1 MTRPGPDWQCGRTR
15 RVQDDRMSLS
25 EELFDVIVIGGG
37 PVGENA
43 ADRASRTGL
52 SVALV
57 ESELVGGECSY
68 WACMP
73 SKVLLRAGAVRALAR
88 DTPGL
93 RDPGA
98 PDVAAVLA
106 RRDEITSNWD
116 DSGQVSWVE
125 GAGLTL
131 VRGHGR
137 LAGERLVEVTVP
149 PAGSGG
155 DARSGGEEGAGGDA
169 GSGGEEGAAGS
180 GLGEADTGEQP
191 VTRLLR
197 ARHAV
202 IAATGSVPVLP
213 GTPGLA
219 EAAPWS
225 SREATAADTVPESLA
240 VIGGGVVGVEMAN
253 AYADLGAKVTL
264 LTRGGL
270 LSNAEPFAG
279 EMVADALRELGVDV
293 RTGVEVSSVERPGAG
308 VDGEPGR
315 VTVTLVGGEQ
325 LTAAELLVATGRV
338 PRTADLNLES
348 VGLGE
353 SALGRGGALVVDESM
368 QVKDVAGGWLYACG
382 DVTGRAPTTHQGKYQ
397 GRVVG
402 DVVAARYG
410 TEAGD
415 RAPTKGDPEPP
426 VGQEGKP
433 WSRYAATAD
442 HTAPVQVVFTR
453 PQVSWVG
460 PTERAARAAGIP
472 VEAVSYDL
480 SWVAGASVETPGYT
494 GRAQVLVDTQRR
506 ILVGATF
513 VGPDAG
519 EMLHAATIAVVGE
532 VPLDRLWHAVPAYPT
547 VSEVWLRFLESYGL

>member
-1 MTRPGPDWQCGRTR
+1 MNNAAETPGEADETY
-15 RVQDDRMSLS
+15 
-25 EELFDVIVIGGG
+25 DVIVIGGG

-73 SKVLLRAGAVRALAR
+73 SKVLLRAGTVRALAR

-93 RDPGA
+93 ADPGDI
-98 PDVAAVLA
+98 DVAAVLA
-106 RRDEITSNWD
+106 RRNEITNNWD

-149 PAGSGG
+149 REAPSVSA
-155 DARSGGEEGAGGDA
+155 AGGTGDED
-169 GSGGEEGAAGS
+169 GDVGG
-180 GLGEADTGEQP
+180 GLGEAETGEAP

-213 GTPGLA
+213 DTPGLA
-219 EAAPWS
+219 AASPWS
-225 SREATAADTVPESLA
+225 SREATGAESVPESLV

-253 AYADLGAKVTL
+253 AYADFGARVTL
-264 LTRGGL
+264 LARGGL

-279 EMVADALRELGVDV
+279 EMVAESLRAAGVDV
-293 RTGVEVSSVERPGAG
+293 RTGVTVVSVDRPGTGSESEPAG
-308 VDGEPGR
+308 P
-315 VTVTLVGGEQ
+315 VTVSLSDGDKV
-325 LTAAELLVATGRV
+325 TAAEILVATGRV
-338 PRTADLNLES
+338 PRTADLSVEA
-348 VGLGE
+348 VGLDE
-353 SALGRGGALVVDESM
+353 SRLGRHGALPVTESLEVVG
-368 QVKDVAGGWLYACG
+368 VPGGWLYACG
-382 DVTGRAPTTHQGKYQ
+382 DVTGRAATTHQGKYQ

-410 TEAGD
+410 TQAGD
-415 RAPTKGDPEPP
+415 RSPTTGDPGPA
-426 VGQEGKP
+426 VGQEGRP

-442 HTAPVQVVFTR
+442 HGARVQVVFTR

-460 PTERAARAAGIP
+460 PTEREARAAGIP

-480 SWVAGASVETPGYT
+480 SWMAGASVDGPGYT

-506 ILVGATF
+506 VLVGATF

-547 VSEVWLRFLESYGL
+547 VSEVWIRFLESYGL

>member
-1 MTRPGPDWQCGRTR
+1 
-15 RVQDDRMSLS
+15 MSLS

-98 PDVAAVLA
+98 PDVAAVFA

-116 DSGQVSWVE
+116 DAGQVSWVE

-137 LAGERLVEVTVP
+137 LAGERLVEVTVAP
-149 PAGSGG
+149 VGRGDGGS
-155 DARSGGEEGAGGDA
+155 DDA
-169 GSGGEEGAAGS
+169 GSGSGDDAEGDVDS
-180 GLGEADTGEQP
+180 GFGEADTGEKP

-219 EAAPWS
+219 EAEPWS
-225 SREATAADTVPESLA
+225 SREATAADSVPESLV

-253 AYADLGAKVTL
+253 AYADLGSRVTL
-264 LTRGGL
+264 LARGGL

-279 EMVADALRELGVDV
+279 EMVAEALGKFGVDV
-293 RTGVEVSSVERPGAG
+293 RTGVEVGSVARPGVGAD
-308 VDGEPGR
+308 DGPGP
-315 VTVTLVGGEQ
+315 VTVTLADGEQ
-325 LTAAELLVATGRV
+325 ITAAEILVATGRV
-338 PRTADLNLES
+338 PRTADLGVEN
-348 VGLGE
+348 VGLDE
-353 SALGRGGALVVDESM
+353 SALGRGGALVVDESL
-368 QVKDVAGGWLYACG
+368 QVTGVPGAWLYACG

-397 GRVVG
+397 ARIVG

-415 RAPTKGDPEPP
+415 RSPTSGDPEPA

-442 HTAPVQVVFTR
+442 QTARVQVVFTQ

-460 PTERAARAAGIP
+460 PTEREARAAGLP

-480 SWVAGASVETPGYT
+480 SWVAGASVESPGYS

-506 ILVGATF
+506 VLVGATF

>member
-1 MTRPGPDWQCGRTR
+1 
-15 RVQDDRMSLS
+15 MSVS
-25 EELFDVIVIGGG
+25 EESFDVVVIGGG

-93 RDPGA
+93 KDPGPLDA
-98 PDVAAVLA
+98 AAVFA
-106 RRDEITSNWD
+106 RRDEITSHWD
-116 DSGQVSWVE
+116 DAGQVSWVE
-125 GAGLTL
+125 SAGLTL

-137 LAGERLVEVTVP
+137 LAGERLVEVTAP
-149 PAGSGG
+149 KDSPAAGFGEATDIG
-155 DARSGGEEGAGGDA
+155 DA
-169 GSGGEEGAAGS
+169 
-180 GLGEADTGEQP
+180 P

-202 IAATGSVPVLP
+202 IVATGSVPVLP
-213 GTPGLA
+213 DVPGLA
-219 EAAPWS
+219 EASPWS
-225 SREATAADTVPESLA
+225 SREATAADSVPESL
-240 VIGGGVVGVEMAN
+240 VVVGGGVVGVEMAN
-253 AYADLGAKVTL
+253 AYADLGARVTL
-264 LTRGGL
+264 LARGGL

-279 EMVADALRELGVDV
+279 EMVADALRAAGVDV
-293 RTGVEVSSVERPGAG
+293 RLGVEPSAVRRPDA
-308 VDGEPGR
+308 DGP
-315 VTVTLVGGEQ
+315 VTVTLSDGGEV
-325 LTAAELLVATGRV
+325 TAAEILVATGRV
-338 PRTADLNLES
+338 PRTVDLSLDTI
-348 VGLGE
+348 GLDD

-368 QVKDVAGGWLYACG
+368 QVTAVPESWLYACG

-397 GRVVG
+397 ARVVG
-402 DVVAARYG
+402 DVVAARFG

-415 RAPTKGDPEPP
+415 RAPTSGVPAPG
-426 VGQEGKP
+426 VGQEAEP

-442 HTAPVQVVFTR
+442 RAARVQVVFTQ
-453 PQVSWVG
+453 PQVGWVG
-460 PTERAARAAGIP
+460 PTEREARSAGIP

-480 SWVAGASVETPGYT
+480 AWVAGASVESPGYA

-506 ILVGATF
+506 VLVGATF

>member
-1 MTRPGPDWQCGRTR
+1 
-15 RVQDDRMSLS
+15 MSHA
-25 EELFDVIVIGGG
+25 EETFDVIVIGGG

-73 SKVLLRAGAVRALAR
+73 SKVLLRAGAVRALAKE
-88 DTPGL
+88 TPGL

-98 PDVAAVLA
+98 PDVAAVFA

-116 DSGQVSWVE
+116 DSGQASWVE
-125 GAGLTL
+125 SAGLTL

-149 PAGSGG
+149 AGADSEAQGG
-155 DARSGGEEGAGGDA
+155 AD
-169 GSGGEEGAAGS
+169 S
-180 GLGEADTGEQP
+180 GLGEAETGEAP
-191 VTRLLR
+191 VKRLLR

-225 SREATAADTVPESLA
+225 SREATAADRVPESLV

-253 AYADLGAKVTL
+253 AYADLGAQVTL
-264 LTRGGL
+264 LSRGGL
-270 LSNAEPFAG
+270 LSGAEPFAG
-279 EMVADALRELGVDV
+279 EMVAESLTALGVDV
-293 RTGVEVSSVERPGAG
+293 RTGAKVASVERPGVGAE
-308 VDGEPGR
+308 DGAPGP
-315 VTVTLVGGEQ
+315 VTVTLADGDRI
-325 LTAAELLVATGRV
+325 TAAEILVATGRV
-338 PRTADLNLES
+338 PRTADLGIES
-348 VGLGE
+348 VGLDE
-353 SALGRGGALVVDESM
+353 SGLGRGGALVVDESL
-368 QVKDVAGGWLYACG
+368 QVTGVPGGWLYACG

-397 GRVVG
+397 GRIVG

-415 RAPTKGDPEPP
+415 RSPTSGDPEPA
-426 VGQEGKP
+426 VGQEGKA

-442 HTAPVQVVFTR
+442 HRARVQVVFTR

-460 PTERAARAAGIP
+460 PTERVARTAGIP

-480 SWVAGASVETPGYT
+480 AWVSGASVESPGYK

-506 ILVGATF
+506 VLVGATF

-547 VSEVWLRFLESYGL
+547 VSEVWLRFLESYGV

>member
-1 MTRPGPDWQCGRTR
+1 
-15 RVQDDRMSLS
+15 MSLS
-25 EELFDVIVIGGG
+25 EELFDVVVIGGG
-37 PVGENA
+37 AVGENA

-52 SVALV
+52 SVAVV

-98 PDVAAVLA
+98 PDVAAVFA

-116 DSGQVSWVE
+116 DAGQVSWVE

-149 PAGSGG
+149 PVAAVGSG
-155 DARSGGEEGAGGDA
+155 SGADGSDGVAEG
-169 GSGGEEGAAGS
+169 GADS
-180 GLGEADTGEQP
+180 GLGEADTGEEP

-202 IAATGSVPVLP
+202 IVATGSVPVLP
-213 GTPGLA
+213 NTPGLA

-225 SREATAADTVPESLA
+225 SREATAADAVPESLV

-253 AYADLGAKVTL
+253 AYTDLGAQVTL
-264 LTRGGL
+264 LARGGL

-279 EMVADALRELGVDV
+279 EMVEEALRKLGVDV
-293 RTGVEVSSVERPGAG
+293 RTGTEAASVERPGTTLEDSA
-308 VDGEPGR
+308 PGP
-315 VTVTLVGGEQ
+315 VTVTLADGEKI
-325 LTAAELLVATGRV
+325 TAAEILVATGRV
-338 PRTADLNLES
+338 PRTADLGVER
-348 VGLGE
+348 VGLSE
-353 SALGRGGALVVDESM
+353 SALGRGGALVVDDSL
-368 QVKDVAGGWLYACG
+368 QVTGVPGGWLYACG
-382 DVTGRAPTTHQGKYQ
+382 DVTGRAPTTHHGKYQ
-397 GRVVG
+397 ARIVG

-415 RAPTKGDPEPP
+415 RSPTRGDPEPA

-442 HTAPVQVVFTR
+442 ETARVQVVFTQ

-460 PTERAARAAGIP
+460 PTEHEARSAGIP
-472 VEAVSYDL
+472 VETVSYDL
-480 SWVAGASVETPGYT
+480 SWVSGASVETPGYT

-506 ILVGATF
+506 VLVGATF